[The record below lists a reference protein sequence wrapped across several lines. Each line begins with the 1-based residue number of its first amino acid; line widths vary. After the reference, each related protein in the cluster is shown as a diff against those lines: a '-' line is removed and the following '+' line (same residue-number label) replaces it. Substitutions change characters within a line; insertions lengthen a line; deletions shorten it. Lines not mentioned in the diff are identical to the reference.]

1 MKTTRAIAI
10 VLLALLAAV
19 SIFAGQRRSAMRVQ
33 DSQMS
38 KITGVVVDAN
48 DARIVNARI
57 KVKNEEFSLEVRSD
71 DEGKFAAEVPA
82 GVYQI
87 TVEAAGFQRVRLFA
101 VRADAKGGES
111 VNIRMKVAQP
121 RGLMKVE

>member
-1 MKTTRAIAI
+1 MKTTRAIAS
-10 VLLALLAAV
+10 VLLALVAAV
-19 SIFAGQRRSAMRVQ
+19 SIFAGQRRSAAHVQ

-38 KITGVVVDAN
+38 KITGVVVDVN
-48 DARIVNARI
+48 DARIVSARVRI
-57 KVKNEEFSLEVRSD
+57 KNEEFGLEVRSD

-87 TVEAAGFQRVRLFA
+87 TVEAAGFQRVRLFS
-101 VRADAKGGES
+101 VRADAQASES